1 MKLTAGQ
8 VARFLRDPGAV
19 RVVLLFG
26 DDVGMIRERANALVR
41 QAAGSLDDP
50 FRVADLPREAIGT
63 LRDEAA
69 GLALTGGRRV
79 VRVRDV
85 TEAAIE
91 PVQAVLRSPAPALVV
106 LQAGALTTR
115 SRLRT
120 LLEAAPDGVAIGCYP
135 ESGRALEDTVRG
147 TLQAVGVRID
157 PDALGWLVGHL
168 GADHAASM
176 GELEKLA
183 LYVGP
188 DGRVDLPAAMAC
200 VGDLAGLSLDDALFA
215 ATEGDVATADRALE
229 LAVAAGAVPVQ
240 VVRAGIGHMQRLHRA
255 RLAIEEH
262 GLDPAAAVKAL
273 RPPLFFRRVAPFTR
287 ALRLWSGA
295 ALSSA
300 LDALGDT
307 ERGCKTTG
315 WPDNALCRNAIL
327 SIARR
332 AEAVAARRQ

>member
-1 MKLTAGQ
+1 MKLPAGQ
-8 VARFLRDPGAV
+8 VAGFLRDAGAV

-50 FRVADLPREAIGT
+50 FRVVDLPREAIGT

-188 DGRVDLPAAMAC
+188 DGRVDLAAAMAC

-215 ATEGDVATADRALE
+215 ATEGDVTIADRALE
-229 LAVAAGAVPVQ
+229 LAVAAGAAPVQ

-262 GLDPAAAVKAL
+262 GLDSAAAVKAL

-287 ALRLWSGA
+287 ALRLWSGV
-295 ALSSA
+295 ALSTA
-300 LDALGDT
+300 LDALAET

-332 AEAVAARRQ
+332 AEALAARRT